1 MVLEEDPEVS
11 AARAKLMSAVSKY
24 DELKN
29 RMDAARIELTTT
41 EIAFKYRYVVVAEP
55 ELPRKPVK
63 PNRPALILAS
73 LVAGIV
79 AGFLAGAIRE
89 LTSGRVVEPWQVKQL
104 GLPLLA
110 DVSLSDRP
118 ER

>member
-1 MVLEEDPEVS
+1 MADRVDNRSIGDLIAELSRETGQLVRKEV
-11 AARAKLMSAVSKY
+11 
-24 DELKN
+24 EL
-29 RMDAARIELTTT
+29 ATT

-55 ELPRKPVK
+55 ELPRNPVK

-73 LVAGIV
+73 VAAGIL
-79 AGFLAGAIRE
+79 AGLMAGAIRE
-89 LTSGRVVEPWQVKQL
+89 LTSGRIVEPWQVKQI